1 MNLQLKR
8 SERSEDD
15 KATIGNLFVD
25 GTRECWTLEDKVRE
39 IPGQPVEA
47 WKIAGVTAIPSGV
60 FPVVID
66 FSPKFQR
73 MMLHILNVPDF
84 SGVRIH
90 SGNRDTDTEGCVLVG
105 QAHPALMDFISSSRL
120 ALDAVTRKIE
130 AALGLER
137 RIVDADGFVLEY
149 DHVSPPQDV
158 AISIT
163 NEFSV

>member
-1 MNLQLKR
+1 
-8 SERSEDD
+8 
-15 KATIGNLFVD
+15 
-25 GTRECWTLEDKVRE
+25 
-39 IPGQPVEA
+39 
-47 WKIAGVTAIPSGV
+47 
-60 FPVVID
+60 
-66 FSPKFQR
+66 
-73 MMLHILNVPDF
+73 
-84 SGVRIH
+84 
-90 SGNRDTDTEGCVLVG
+90 
-105 QAHPALMDFISSSRL
+105 MDFISSSRL